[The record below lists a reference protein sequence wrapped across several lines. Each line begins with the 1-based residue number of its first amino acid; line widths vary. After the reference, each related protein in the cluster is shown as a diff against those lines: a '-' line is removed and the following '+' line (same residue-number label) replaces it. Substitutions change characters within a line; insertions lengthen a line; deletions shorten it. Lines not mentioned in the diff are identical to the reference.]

1 MAVYLEDALF
11 LDWETLELRRTHV
24 RVARGEPLAFPA
36 GLPRGGSPGARDRA
50 SAGDEVIPCDGRLV
64 TRSFGC
70 GHHHVYSALAV
81 GMPPPRRVPATF
93 HEVLR
98 GVWWRL
104 DRSLDRDMIEASA
117 IATALAA
124 VRCGVTLVID
134 HHSSPNA
141 IPGSLETLAAAFERV
156 GITCVPCYEMSDR
169 DGTAARE
176 RGLEETDRFLAS
188 GRPGLVG
195 LHASFTVG
203 DELLRQ
209 AVLLAQRHRSG
220 IHIHVAEDP
229 IDQEMTQR
237 SWGKRVV
244 ERLRDAGALASPK
257 AILAHCLH
265 LSPAEREAVADS
277 VVWVAENAESNL
289 NNSVGVPDAA
299 GLGPRVMLGTDGLH
313 SDMLRAAQFTYLAA
327 RAKST
332 PEPRALY
339 ERFRAVHRYAA
350 AAGFPGDDPDNLV
363 VLDYPTRTGITRENF
378 FSHFL
383 FGLTSAAVRTVIA
396 RGRVVLRDREVV
408 TLDEQEALARAREQA
423 GRLWH
428 AMEREG

>member
-1 MAVYLEDALF
+1 MAIYLEDALF
-11 LDWETLELRRTHV
+11 LDWETLELGRTHV
-24 RVARGEPLAFPA
+24 RVAKGEPLEFPRA
-36 GLPRGGSPGARDRA
+36 LPRGDRA
-50 SAGDEVIPCDGRLV
+50 GAGDEVIRCDGRLV

-81 GMPPPRRVPATF
+81 GMPPPRRVPGSF

-98 GVWWRL
+98 EVWWRL

-124 VRCGVTLVID
+124 VRCGVTFVID
-134 HHSSPNA
+134 HHSSPSA

-169 DGTAARE
+169 DGPAARE

-220 IHIHVAEDP
+220 IHVHVAEDP
-229 IDQEMTQR
+229 VDQEVTLAR
-237 SWGKRVV
+237 SGKRVV

-277 VVWVAENAESNL
+277 AAWVAENAESNL
-289 NNSVGVPDAA
+289 NNNVGIPDTA

-332 PEPRALY
+332 PQPRALY

-350 AAGFPGDDPDNLV
+350 AAGFPGDGADNLV

-396 RGRVVLRDREVV
+396 GGRVVLRDREVV
-408 TLDEQEALARAREQA
+408 TVDEPEALARAREQA

-428 AMEREG
+428 AMEREA